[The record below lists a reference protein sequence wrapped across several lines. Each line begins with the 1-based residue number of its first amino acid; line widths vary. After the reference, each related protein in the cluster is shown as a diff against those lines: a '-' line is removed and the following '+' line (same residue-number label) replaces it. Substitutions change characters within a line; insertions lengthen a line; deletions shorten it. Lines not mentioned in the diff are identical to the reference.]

1 MKEKKAIQSK
11 LQPQSR
17 NSKIAQFSVTLISVI
32 IFITVALVSLYSINE
47 LKGEARV
54 VIYAGIVRGG
64 SQKLFKMET
73 YAFYTDP
80 ALDLEKRD
88 NLTARLDDIID
99 SLTNGGEVE
108 ADGKELIKLNDP
120 TFQDDM
126 AQIRVSFDEIKLE
139 IQAIRKGKDPAE
151 FFALTETY
159 FALTNKT
166 VGDAEDFSQR
176 QLEKNIKIFIL
187 TCAVFLVF
195 VLGAIVF
202 FNIAQKRKSKNAHLS
217 QIAENAERESN
228 AKSSF
233 LANMS
238 HEIRTPL
245 NAIIGM
251 ATYADQQDDPTKIKD
266 SIAEIL
272 KASDHLLGVVS
283 DILDISK
290 IQSGKFELGNEAFN
304 LNLALDEVG
313 SMINE
318 RAEAKKIEF
327 QEEIDLYH
335 DTWVMGDKP
344 RFKQVLINLL
354 GNAVKF
360 TPQDGNVKI
369 YVKSIR
375 DTSTNSVRCLF
386 SVEDNGIGM
395 TEEEVSRLFK
405 SFSQADPNTSLKYG
419 GTGLGLAISQSIVNE
434 MGGEIS
440 VISEPEKGSVFSFE
454 LTFEITKTQLPEKE
468 DDMFPD
474 LTGKRLLLVDDMEA
488 NRLIV
493 SVLLESTHVE
503 IDEVENGKL
512 ALDSISYS
520 PPNHYDIVFMDTR
533 MPIMDGYQSTRAIRE
548 LAEKGRPDLANLPII
563 SMSANAF
570 REDINAA
577 FAAGMNDYIIKPI
590 EIKRLAK
597 VLGNYFG

>member
-1 MKEKKAIQSK
+1 
-11 LQPQSR
+11 
-17 NSKIAQFSVTLISVI
+17 
-32 IFITVALVSLYSINE
+32 
-47 LKGEARV
+47 
-54 VIYAGIVRGG
+54 
-64 SQKLFKMET
+64 
-73 YAFYTDP
+73 
-80 ALDLEKRD
+80 
-88 NLTARLDDIID
+88 
-99 SLTNGGEVE
+99 
-108 ADGKELIKLNDP
+108 
-120 TFQDDM
+120 M
-126 AQIRVSFDEIKLE
+126 AQIRVSFDKIKLE
-139 IQAIRKGKDPAE
+139 IQAVRQGKAPAE
-151 FFALTETY
+151 LFTLTETY
-159 FALTNKT
+159 FALTDKT
-166 VGDAEDFSQR
+166 VGDAEVFSQG
-176 QLEKNIKIFIL
+176 QVNKNVIILIFMNSF
-187 TCAVFLVF
+187 FLIF

-202 FNIAQKRKSKNAHLS
+202 FNVAQRRKSRNAQLS

-251 ATYADQQDDPTKIKD
+251 ANYADQQDDPTKIKD

-327 QEEIDLYH
+327 HEDIDLYH

-375 DTSTNSVRCLF
+375 NDNANSVRCLF
-386 SVEDNGIGM
+386 SVEDTGIGM

-440 VISEPEKGSVFSFE
+440 VITEPGKGSVFSFE
-454 LTFEITKTQLPEKE
+454 LTFEVTKPQTPEKE

-493 SVLLESTHVE
+493 SVLLEATHIE
-503 IDEVENGKL
+503 IDEVENGKS

-520 PPNHYDIVFMDTR
+520 PQNHYDIVFMDTR
-533 MPIMDGYQSTRAIRE
+533 MPIMDGYQATRAIRE
-548 LAEKGRPDLANLPII
+548 LADKGRPDLANLPII

-590 EIKRLAK
+590 EIKRVAK
-597 VLGNYFG
+597 VLAGYFS